1 MEQHCK
7 QLEGQKARLEKFLK
21 TGLSKGQTNE
31 ELIQD
36 VNFVMRRLE
45 VLEQQAEERA
55 QLLLG
60 DQMPMKRKFE
70 MLQQELIE
78 ERNIRDRVI

>member
-1 MEQHCK
+1 MEEHCK

-60 DQMPMKRKFE
+60 DQMPIKRKLE
-70 MLQQELIE
+70 MLQ
-78 ERNIRDRVI
+78 

>member
-1 MEQHCK
+1 
-7 QLEGQKARLEKFLK
+7 
-21 TGLSKGQTNE
+21 
-31 ELIQD
+31 
-36 VNFVMRRLE
+36 MRRLE

-60 DQMPMKRKFE
+60 DQMPIKRKLE

>member
-1 MEQHCK
+1 
-7 QLEGQKARLEKFLK
+7 LK

-60 DQMPMKRKFE
+60 D
-70 MLQQELIE
+70 
-78 ERNIRDRVI
+78 

>member
-1 MEQHCK
+1 MEEHCK
-7 QLEGQKARLEKFLK
+7 QLKGQKTRLEKFLK

-60 DQMPMKRKFE
+60 DQMPIKRKLE